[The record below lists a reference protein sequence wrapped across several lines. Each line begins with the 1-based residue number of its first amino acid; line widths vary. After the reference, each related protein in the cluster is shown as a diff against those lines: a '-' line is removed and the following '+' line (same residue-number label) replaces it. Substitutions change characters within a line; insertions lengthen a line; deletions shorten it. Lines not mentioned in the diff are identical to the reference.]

1 MIGRLALADPA
12 DHDELTKWLIKSPP
26 DVDATVAKALR
37 RFSDLASQR
46 IRRVLPSQW
55 PLPILRALVDQSDRF
70 DQRPWYT
77 ALLEHKDTQ
86 IKVLAYAAMRKTK
99 PEDWLTAT
107 GLLRCLQR
115 EAPASTYA
123 RASAPFGKN
132 AHSARKGRLKQ
143 DTVEAEVAPLLEAEE
158 IDDSAGSVVIP
169 RATSCAAPLR

>member
-99 PEDWLTAT
+99 PEDWLTARLARFDACSAKHLR
-107 GLLRCLQR
+107 LLMPEPQR
-115 EAPASTYA
+115 PSAKTRTAPAKAGS
-123 RASAPFGKN
+123 
-132 AHSARKGRLKQ
+132 KQ
-143 DTVEAEVAPLLEAEE
+143 DTAEAEAAPLPEAEE

-169 RATSCAAPLR
+169 EGD